1 MAMKRSRLMEILQ
14 DEGKSPAE
22 KADLI
27 MEDHLSVVNPIK
39 EERDTFKEEAEKLPD
54 LQKQLEKLTG
64 EAEVFEKERKDFA
77 DYKTRVEKDA
87 ETARIRNAYTQMLKD
102 ENYSEKWRERILES
116 TNFSEMKLENGKLAN
131 EKELR
136 EAVNEKWSDVK
147 TTVSE
152 KGAVVEKPIQTGKA
166 TKTKEEIFAI
176 KDTAERQKAIAE
188 NHELFGF

>member
-64 EAEVFEKERKDFA
+64 EAEAFEKERKDFA

-87 ETARIRNAYTQMLKD
+87 ETAKIRNAYTQMLKD